1 MCAIS
6 WSHNYSIFRF
16 LFEYSKFGQ
25 KGEKLRKFEY
35 LKNQKIILVNWKA
48 FFRCLLLVKYQKS
61 RQELSRK
68 RNPHLNLYPERNLE
82 IFAGTTFGNIT
93 KKLSLLNSSTLNSDI
108 CRIMEWIFASHF
120 ANCKAYFINCKV
132 IL

>member
-6 WSHNYSIFRF
+6 WSHNYSIFSF
-16 LFEYSKFGQ
+16 LFECSKFGQ
-25 KGEKLRKFEY
+25 KGGKLRKFEY

-48 FFRCLLLVKYQKS
+48 FSKGLLFVKYQKS

-68 RNPHLNLYPERNLE
+68 RNPHHNLYPERNLE
-82 IFAGTTFGNIT
+82 IFAGTTFENIT
-93 KKLSLLNSSTLNSDI
+93 KKLSLLNSSTLSSDI
-108 CRIMEWIFASHF
+108 CRIMEWILASCF

>member
-1 MCAIS
+1 MYVIS
-6 WSHNYSIFRF
+6 WSHNYSIFSY
-16 LFEYSKFGQ
+16 LFECSKFGQ

-48 FFRCLLLVKYQKS
+48 FSKRLLLVKYQKS
-61 RQELSRK
+61 RQEISRK
-68 RNPHLNLYPERNLE
+68 RNPHHNLYPERNLE

-93 KKLSLLNSSTLNSDI
+93 KKLSFLNSSTLSSDI
-108 CRIMEWIFASHF
+108 CRIMEWILVSHF

-132 IL
+132 IF

>member
-1 MCAIS
+1 MYAIS
-6 WSHNYSIFRF
+6 WSHNYSISSY
-16 LFEYSKFGQ
+16 LFECSKFGQ

-48 FFRCLLLVKYQKS
+48 FSMHLLLVKYQKS

-68 RNPHLNLYPERNLE
+68 RNPDHNLYPERNLE

-93 KKLSLLNSSTLNSDI
+93 KKLSFLNSSTLTSDI
-108 CRIMEWIFASHF
+108 CRIMEWILASHF

>member
-1 MCAIS
+1 MYAIS
-6 WSHNYSIFRF
+6 WSHNYSIFSF
-16 LFEYSKFGQ
+16 LFECSKFGQ
-25 KGEKLRKFEY
+25 KGGKLQKFEY

-48 FFRCLLLVKYQKS
+48 FSKGLLFVKYQKS

-68 RNPHLNLYPERNLE
+68 RNPHHNLYPERNLE
-82 IFAGTTFGNIT
+82 IFAGTTFENIT
-93 KKLSLLNSSTLNSDI
+93 KKLSLLNSSTLSSDI
-108 CRIMEWIFASHF
+108 CRIMEWILASCF

>member
-1 MCAIS
+1 MYAIS
-6 WSHNYSIFRF
+6 WSHNYSISSY
-16 LFEYSKFGQ
+16 LFECSKFGQ

-48 FFRCLLLVKYQKS
+48 FSMHLLLVKYQKS

-68 RNPHLNLYPERNLE
+68 RNPDHNLYPERNLE

-93 KKLSLLNSSTLNSDI
+93 KKLSFLNSSTLSSDI
-108 CRIMEWIFASHF
+108 CRIMEWILASHF
-120 ANCKAYFINCKV
+120 ANCKAYFANCKV